1 MAGSF
6 SATPRIFGYYASP
19 SNPRSGTLDY
29 STDYRDTDHTL
40 CRQDVEVCKVVE
52 QPLGAISIEG
62 EDCSATG
69 GLSVSPEM
77 YGGDGTLVINW
88 STTDTA
94 RYNVKIN
101 FAWIDKDSDDECPD
115 PSAEIE
121 GDPMIKTFDGK
132 SYRL

>member
-6 SATPRIFGYYASP
+6 SKTRRIFGFNATNSSP
-19 SNPRSGTLDY
+19 VAGTLEY
-29 STDYRDTDHTL
+29 STDYRDADHEL
-40 CRQDVEVCKVVE
+40 CRQDVEICKVVSLFIGE
-52 QPLGAISIEG
+52 S
-62 EDCSATG
+62 EDCSDTG
-69 GLSVSPEM
+69 GLSATPAI
-77 YGGDGTLVINW
+77 YGEDGKLVINW

-101 FAWIDKDSDDECPD
+101 FAWTDKNSDDECPD

-132 SYRL
+132 NYRL

>member
-6 SATPRIFGYYASP
+6 STTRRIFAYGA
-19 SNPRSGTLDY
+19 NTSGTEEF
-29 STDYRDTDHTL
+29 STAYRDADHTL
-40 CRQDVEVCKVVE
+40 CRQDVEICKVVT
-52 QPLGAISIEG
+52 QFLVEG
-62 EDCSATG
+62 EDCSDTG
-69 GLSVSPEM
+69 GLSANPVM
-77 YGGDGTLVINW
+77 YGADGTLVINW
-88 STTDTA
+88 SSTDAA

-101 FAWIDKDSDDECPD
+101 FAWIDKNSDEECPD